1 MNQVHQAT
9 ASLLNRK
16 PTRKLTSYQPLQ
28 RLSCLPSSRV
38 SNSDLCSCLKFD
50 VRKSNIGMRGEGVV
64 LITVYG
70 VLKTLKLMPNVMEAI
85 YAMTP
90 FYADCIK
97 NNKSIMSSVKLWLR
111 SSSHGI
117 NCTKIKW
124 RENSISCRQ
133 HFGEWVEL
141 VNAF

>member
-1 MNQVHQAT
+1 M
-9 ASLLNRK
+9 
-16 PTRKLTSYQPLQ
+16 
-28 RLSCLPSSRV
+28 
-38 SNSDLCSCLKFD
+38 
-50 VRKSNIGMRGEGVV
+50 IGFFVQQ

-97 NNKSIMSSVKLWLR
+97 NNKSIMSSVKLWLHVR

-117 NCTKIKW
+117 
-124 RENSISCRQ
+124 
-133 HFGEWVEL
+133 
-141 VNAF
+141 